1 MPKFVWTRVFS
12 EARVNSTLE
21 RRKGASRTANIP
33 DDVLEALN
41 NGQLESVNLTEWLA
55 VDAVK
60 LLQATLPKLK
70 IKNAKTILETAR
82 AVASQG
88 VMQRTELIATA
99 LEGAQVNL
107 ETMTAH
113 RSDTVR
119 CWAAFIAVQRADAQ
133 PAKLEAIR
141 PFAADA
147 HFGVREIAWMAW
159 RPSLAAELAQGI
171 ELLEV
176 WTDHEN
182 PNIRRFASEASRPRG
197 VWCAHIQ
204 SLKDAPELGLRVLEP
219 LRADPHRYVQTSVA
233 NWLNDA
239 SKTRAD
245 WVETTCERWLKES
258 PTSET
263 KWIVN
268 HALRSVRKSKP

>member
-1 MPKFVWTRVFS
+1 MNSKF
-12 EARVNSTLE
+12 EQ
-21 RRKGASRTANIP
+21 RKGASRTTDIP
-33 DDVLEALN
+33 NDVLEALN

-60 LLQATLPKLK
+60 LLQATLPILK
-70 IKNAKTILETAR
+70 VKNAKTMLSTAQ

-99 LEGAQVNL
+99 LESGKANL
-107 ETMTAH
+107 EAMTAH

-133 PAKLEAIR
+133 HAKLEAIR

-159 RPSLAAELAQGI
+159 RPALIAELAEGI
-171 ELLEV
+171 GLLEA
-176 WTDHEN
+176 WTQHEN

-204 SLKDAPELGLRVLEP
+204 SLKDTPELGLRVLEP

-245 WVETTCERWLKES
+245 WVETICERWLKES
-258 PTSET
+258 ATPET

-268 HALRSVRKSKP
+268 HALRSVRKGKS

>member
-1 MPKFVWTRVFS
+1 
-12 EARVNSTLE
+12 VNLTLE
-21 RRKGASRTANIP
+21 GRKGASRTADIP
-33 DDVLEALN
+33 NDVLEALN

-60 LLQATLPKLK
+60 LLQATLPVLK
-70 IKNAKTILETAR
+70 VKNAKTILETAC

-88 VMQRTELIATA
+88 MMQRTELIATA
-99 LEGAQVNL
+99 LEGEKANL
-107 ETMTAH
+107 EAMTAH

-133 PAKLEAIR
+133 HAKLEAIF

-159 RPSLAAELAQGI
+159 RPALAAELAAGI
-171 ELLEV
+171 GLLES
-176 WTDHEN
+176 WADHEN
-182 PNIRRFASEASRPRG
+182 PNVRRFASEASRPRG

-204 SLKDAPELGLRVLEP
+204 PLKDAPELGLRVLEP

-258 PTSET
+258 ATPET

-268 HALRSVRKSKP
+268 HALRSVRKGRS

>member
-1 MPKFVWTRVFS
+1 MNSKF
-12 EARVNSTLE
+12 EH
-21 RRKGASRTANIP
+21 RKGASRTADIP
-33 DDVLEALN
+33 NDVLEGLN
-41 NGQLESVNLTEWLA
+41 TGQLESVNLTEWLA

-60 LLQATLPKLK
+60 LLRAILPELNA
-70 IKNAKTILETAR
+70 KNASAILEAAH

-88 VMQRTELIATA
+88 VMQRTEQIAIA
-99 LEGAQVNL
+99 LDEGDANL
-107 ETMTAH
+107 EAMAQH

-119 CWAAFIAVQRADAQ
+119 CWGAFIAVRRTDTQH
-133 PAKLEAIR
+133 AKLEAIR

-147 HFGVREIAWMAW
+147 HFGVREIAWMSW
-159 RPSLAAELAQGI
+159 RPALIAKLVKGI
-171 ELLEV
+171 GLLEP
-176 WTDHEN
+176 WTQHEN
-182 PNIRRFASEASRPRG
+182 PNVRRFASEASRPRG

-204 SLKDAPELGLRVLEP
+204 PLKDTPELGLRVLEP
-219 LRADPHRYVQTSVA
+219 LRADPNRYVQTSVA

-258 PTSET
+258 PASET

-268 HALRSVRKSKP
+268 HALRSLRKSKP

>member
-1 MPKFVWTRVFS
+1 M
-12 EARVNSTLE
+12 NSRLE
-21 RRKGASRTANIP
+21 QRKGASRSADIP
-33 DDVLEALN
+33 NDVLEALN
-41 NGQLESVNLTEWLA
+41 NGQLESVNLTEWLS

-60 LLQATLPKLK
+60 LLEATLPKLK
-70 IKNAKTILETAR
+70 VKSAKTMLSTAR
-82 AVASQG
+82 SVASQG
-88 VMQRTELIATA
+88 VMQRTELIAEA
-99 LEGAQVNL
+99 LEIGNANL
-107 ETMTAH
+107 EAMIKH

-119 CWAAFIAVQRADAQ
+119 CWAAFIAVRRADTQ
-133 PAKLEAIR
+133 HAKLEAIR

-159 RPSLAAELAQGI
+159 RPALAAALEEGMR
-171 ELLEV
+171 LLESWV
-176 WTDHEN
+176 SDEN
-182 PNIRRFASEASRPRG
+182 QNVRRFASEASRPRG

-204 SLKDAPELGLRVLEP
+204 MLKDKPELGLRVLEP
-219 LRADPHRYVQTSVA
+219 LRSDPHRYVQTSIA

-258 PTSET
+258 ATPET

-268 HALRSVRKSKP
+268 HALRSLRKSKP

>member
-1 MPKFVWTRVFS
+1 M
-12 EARVNSTLE
+12 NSKLE
-21 RRKGASRTANIP
+21 HRKGASRTADIP
-33 DDVLEALN
+33 NDVLEALN
-41 NGQLESVNLTEWLA
+41 SGQLESVNLTEWLV

-60 LLQATLPKLK
+60 LLEATLPILK
-70 IKNAKTILETAR
+70 VKNAKTILETAR

-88 VMQRTELIATA
+88 VMGRTEQIATA
-99 LEGAQVNL
+99 LERENANL
-107 ETMTAH
+107 EAMSAH

-119 CWAAFIAVQRADAQ
+119 CWAAFIAVLRADTQ
-133 PAKLEAIR
+133 HAKLEAIF

-159 RPSLAAELAQGI
+159 RPALAAELAVGLG
-171 ELLEV
+171 LLEA
-176 WTDHEN
+176 WAGHEN
-182 PNIRRFASEASRPRG
+182 PNVRRFASEASRPRG

-219 LRADPHRYVQTSVA
+219 LRSDPHRYVQTSVA

-245 WVETTCERWLKES
+245 WVEATCERWLKDS
-258 PTSET
+258 PTPAT

-268 HALRSVRKSKP
+268 HALRSVRKGKP